1 MISIKSCFEF
11 AILSTCALLGSA
23 CWAETEQEAR
33 IKKLIEPRM
42 GVGVVVDS
50 VTKTPYGGLFEIR
63 TNGDIFYTDEN
74 AAYFFVGKVIDSTTY
89 KDLTKARVDQL
100 AAIKF
105 SDLPLDSAIKVV
117 KVNGKRVIAVFED
130 PNCPYCKKLHQ
141 TLQAMDDITVYTFLL
156 NILSD
161 DSASKSA
168 NIWCSPDRAKA
179 WEDWMLRGTAAV
191 PAAAG
196 CATPNDKILA
206 LGKKLR
212 VAGTPTVYFADG
224 TRTSTGLDVNSLEQR
239 LASIH

>member
-1 MISIKSCFEF
+1 MISFKKWLEF
-11 AILSTCALLGSA
+11 AILAACALLGSSS
-23 CWAETEQEAR
+23 WAETEQEAR

-42 GVGVVVDS
+42 GVGIVVDS

-89 KDLTKARVDQL
+89 KDLTKARVDEL

-105 SDLPLDSAIKVV
+105 SDLPLDSAIKQV
-117 KVNGKRVIAVFED
+117 KGNGKRVIAVFED

-141 TLQAMDDITVYTFLL
+141 SLQGIDDITVYTFLL

-179 WEDWMLRGTAAV
+179 WEDWMLRGTAAA

-196 CATPNDKILA
+196 CVTPNDRILA

-212 VAGTPTVYFADG
+212 VAGTPTVYFVDG
-224 TRTSTGLDVNSLEQR
+224 TRTGTGLDAKSLEQR

>member
-1 MISIKSCFEF
+1 MTGIKASIKFTLLAACLLSNRFSC
-11 AILSTCALLGSA
+11 
-23 CWAETEQEAR
+23 AETEQEAH

-117 KVNGKRVIAVFED
+117 QGNGKRVIAVFED

-141 TLQAMDDITVYTFLL
+141 TLQSVNDITVYTFLL

-168 NIWCSPDRAKA
+168 AIWCSPDRAKA
-179 WEDWMLRGTAAV
+179 WEDWMLRGKAAL
-191 PAAAG
+191 PAAPG
-196 CATPNDKILA
+196 CVTPNDQVLA

-212 VAGTPTVYFADG
+212 VAGTPTVYFTDG
-224 TRTSTGLDVNSLEQR
+224 TRTGTGLDAKSLEDR